1 MQLTKTLD
9 EQARFD
15 FVSGLMKYNS
25 TGIGKSMTEYFLDNE
40 SKIKPDE
47 PAIESIGAFMNDA
60 PIYKFGAFFELN
72 NHALMFETVLDIL
85 EKRRDEVTAWLEDYN
100 RGPCKGQLT
109 LNDEVLTPYYY
120 KNIDI
125 HTQPGSYHAEF
136 AGFLYHWMIGPFLV
150 HRDDQDE
157 MGWQLARGVPQKG
170 YRDILDLGC
179 GIGKSTFPY
188 CDLYPDANVTGI
200 DYAASMLKYG
210 HQLAQEREKSVSFH
224 QALAED
230 TGFEDESFDLIT
242 AIWLFHELPAKVRD
256 QVVTEAYR
264 LLRPGGVFAIMESPP
279 FKNLEQDYSK
289 LSSFLLDS
297 TGRRMSDPYIPG
309 FFKEDRVEMFKRG
322 GFSDPKDVAL
332 PNDLTGWGSGES
344 YFFGS
349 YPWWMTIGEK

>member
-47 PAIESIGAFMNDA
+47 PVIESIGAFMNDA

-109 LNDEVLTPYYY
+109 LNDEVSTPYYY

-150 HRDDQDE
+150 HRDDQDSSSIPR
-157 MGWQLARGVPQKG
+157 MRPQVFDPP
-170 YRDILDLGC
+170 RC
-179 GIGKSTFPY
+179 G
-188 CDLYPDANVTGI
+188 
-200 DYAASMLKYG
+200 
-210 HQLAQEREKSVSFH
+210 
-224 QALAED
+224 
-230 TGFEDESFDLIT
+230 LIT
-242 AIWLFHELPAKVRD
+242 QLVLAWSAAD
-256 QVVTEAYR
+256 
-264 LLRPGGVFAIMESPP
+264 
-279 FKNLEQDYSK
+279 
-289 LSSFLLDS
+289 
-297 TGRRMSDPYIPG
+297 
-309 FFKEDRVEMFKRG
+309 
-322 GFSDPKDVAL
+322 DVAA
-332 PNDLTGWGSGES
+332 
-344 YFFGS
+344 
-349 YPWWMTIGEK
+349 MTQFLS